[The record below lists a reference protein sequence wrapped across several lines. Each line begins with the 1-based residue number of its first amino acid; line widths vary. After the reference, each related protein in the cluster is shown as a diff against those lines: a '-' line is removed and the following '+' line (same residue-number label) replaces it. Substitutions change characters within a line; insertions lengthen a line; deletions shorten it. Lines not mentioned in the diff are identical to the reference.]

1 MVLRAVVHRGDPALL
16 LVAVLSSVACARPSP
31 TAPSEKTFVAPE
43 PVPASSH
50 RETVPAAEAVPARE
64 PEPLVHHGIAWYRDD
79 AKAALSRARRDKKL
93 VAVDLWAP
101 WCHTCLSMQEYV
113 LTKEKLG
120 SLVERFVF
128 LSIDTERET
137 NAEILRTLTLSA
149 WPTFYVLS
157 PREPFEV
164 RARWV
169 GGASVGQFARF
180 LADGER
186 AEELAGSGG
195 AAAGEPLALLVK
207 ADALA
212 ASGDFRGA
220 AAAYGEALRA
230 APRDWARR
238 SDTLVARASALRK
251 GGQPETCAD
260 MANGERPGASDPVSL
275 ADFAANLLAC
285 AGALP
290 ESDKRVARTRKSV
303 VQMLAPLCE
312 QGHPD
317 FTPDDRGDACGT
329 LIEARESLKD
339 SAGAQKALRTR
350 LALLEAAASG
360 VPDDVAV
367 MYDFA
372 QTETLVKLG
381 RGTEAVALLEARER
395 ALPDNYNPPHYLAR
409 VHRALKR
416 WDEGLAAIDR
426 ALRLA
431 YGPRRAGL
439 MTLKV
444 ELLRNAGRRDEARRA
459 LEEQLRL
466 YRELP
471 EGQKRPDAERRVKDE
486 LAAP

>member
-1 MVLRAVVHRGDPALL
+1 
-16 LVAVLSSVACARPSP
+16 
-31 TAPSEKTFVAPE
+31 
-43 PVPASSH
+43 
-50 RETVPAAEAVPARE
+50 
-64 PEPLVHHGIAWYRDD
+64 
-79 AKAALSRARRDKKL
+79 
-93 VAVDLWAP
+93 
-101 WCHTCLSMQEYV
+101 
-113 LTKEKLG
+113 
-120 SLVERFVF
+120 
-128 LSIDTERET
+128 
-137 NAEILRTLTLSA
+137 
-149 WPTFYVLS
+149 
-157 PREPFEV
+157 
-164 RARWV
+164 
-169 GGASVGQFARF
+169 
-180 LADGER
+180 
-186 AEELAGSGG
+186 
-195 AAAGEPLALLVK
+195 
-207 ADALA
+207 
-212 ASGDFRGA
+212 
-220 AAAYGEALRA
+220 
-230 APRDWARR
+230 
-238 SDTLVARASALRK
+238 
-251 GGQPETCAD
+251 
-260 MANGERPGASDPVSL
+260 
-275 ADFAANLLAC
+275 
-285 AGALP
+285 
-290 ESDKRVARTRKSV
+290 
-303 VQMLAPLCE
+303 MLAPLCE

-409 VHRALKR
+409 VYRALKR